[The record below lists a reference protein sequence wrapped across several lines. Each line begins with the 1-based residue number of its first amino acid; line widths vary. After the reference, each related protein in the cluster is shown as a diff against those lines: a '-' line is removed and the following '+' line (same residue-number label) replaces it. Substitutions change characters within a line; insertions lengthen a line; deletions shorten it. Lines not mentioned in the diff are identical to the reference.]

1 MFYDEL
7 VTAKLVEIF
16 EFVATKMQKTNFLS
30 VYRLEKIR
38 EVWRWIYR
46 DQNV

>member
-16 EFVATKMQKTNFLS
+16 EFVATKMQKNKF
-30 VYRLEKIR
+30 R
-38 EVWRWIYR
+38 EVWRGIYR